1 MPKSLYE
8 RGLLRPADVAML
20 QRVFD
25 EACVIRDAHPDS
37 EEARDIALN
46 ILALHNAGMQQEDE
60 LRSAIGFRRVD
71 AKAS

>member
-25 EACVIRDAHPDS
+25 EACAMRDTLPDS

-60 LRSAIGFRRVD
+60 LLSAIGFRRVE